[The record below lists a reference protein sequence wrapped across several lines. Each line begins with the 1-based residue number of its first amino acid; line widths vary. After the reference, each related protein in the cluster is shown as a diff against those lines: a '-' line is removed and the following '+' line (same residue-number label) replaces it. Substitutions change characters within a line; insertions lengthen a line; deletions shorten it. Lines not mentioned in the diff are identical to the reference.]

1 MSVFFKVSVITDISK
16 LTLKELLSYPRT
28 KNSLIKI
35 FAHKAIELLNQEKKI
50 YVVRYQRQIDSNIP
64 SWTQFSRLHEEANTL
79 LLCVVREITLFN
91 PQSSIFIKMVSPDTD
106 VFVLCV
112 HHFSILQH
120 LPGLDMEFELYIK
133 DRRLILVNKCI
144 AGLGEQ

>member
-16 LTLKELLSYPRT
+16 LTLKELLSYP
-28 KNSLIKI
+28 SLIKI
-35 FAHKAIELLNQEKKI
+35 FAHKAIELFNQEKKI

-64 SWTQFSRLHEEANTL
+64 SWTQFSHLHEEANTL
-79 LLCVVREITLFN
+79 LLCVVREMTLFN
-91 PQSSIFIKMVSPDTD
+91 PQSSIFIKMVYPDTD

-120 LPGLDMEFELYIK
+120 LPGLDMVFELYIK
-133 DRRLILVNKCI
+133 DIRLILVNKCI
-144 AGLGEQ
+144 AVLGKWRAVG